1 MGIRDID
8 VYLNERYVDE
18 DGEVVDGVTSVNGMV
33 GDVIIEKKHIGLENV
48 NNTSDLDK
56 PISTATQTALNA
68 KANNTDLVPIQ
79 NSITANATA
88 IQGVADDLADF
99 ESETAANLNL
109 KADKTGNVATAT
121 KLQTARTINGVAFD
135 GTKNITITA
144 DPNAHTHIVQMTPST
159 IVPVASRTADKM
171 YYNVT
176 GTVDMNNGTATVSNL
191 SLVQVVIA

>member
-18 DGEVVDGVTSVNGMV
+18 DGEIVEGVTSVNGMV

-48 NNTSDLDK
+48 NDTSDLDK

-68 KANNTDLVPIQ
+68 KANNTDLVPLKNDID
-79 NSITANATA
+79 ANELA
-88 IQGVADDLADF
+88 IQGVSDDLSSF
-99 ESETAANLNL
+99 KTQTATNLNN
-109 KADKTGNVATAT
+109 KADKTGNIATAT

-135 GTKNITITA
+135 GSKNITITA
-144 DPNAHTHIVQMTPST
+144 DPNAHTHIVEMTPST
-159 IVPVASRTADKM
+159 LVPVESRTADKL

-176 GTVDMNNGTATVSNL
+176 STVSMNNGTETVSNMT
-191 SLVQVVIA
+191 LV

>member
-191 SLVQVVIA
+191 SLV

>member
-18 DGEVVDGVTSVNGMV
+18 DGEIVDGVTSVNGMV

-68 KANNTDLVPIQ
+68 KANNTDLVPLQ

-191 SLVQVVIA
+191 SLV

>member
-18 DGEVVDGVTSVNGMV
+18 DGEIVEGVTSVNGMV

-48 NNTSDLDK
+48 NDTSDLDK
-56 PISTATQTALNA
+56 PISTATQAALDK
-68 KANNTDLVPIQ
+68 KADLVPLKNDID
-79 NSITANATA
+79 ANELA
-88 IQGVADDLADF
+88 IQGVSDDLSSF
-99 ESETAANLNL
+99 KTQTATNLNL

-135 GTKNITITA
+135 GSKNITITA
-144 DPNAHTHIVQMTPST
+144 DPNAHTHIVEMTPST
-159 IVPVASRTADKM
+159 LVPVESRTADKV

-176 GTVDMNNGTATVSNL
+176 GTVSTNNGTATVSNMN
-191 SLVQVVIA
+191 LV

>member
-18 DGEVVDGVTSVNGMV
+18 DGEIVDGVTSVNGMV

-68 KANNTDLVPIQ
+68 KANNTDLVPIK
-79 NSITANATA
+79 NDIDANETA
-88 IQGVADDLADF
+88 IQGVADDLASF
-99 ESETAANLNL
+99 KTQTATNLNL

-121 KLQTARTINGVAFD
+121 KLQTARKINGVAFD
-135 GTKNITITA
+135 GTANITITA
-144 DPNAHTHIVQMTPST
+144 DPNAHTHIVSMTPST

-176 GTVDMNNGTATVSNL
+176 GTISTNNGTSTVSNM
-191 SLVQVVIA
+191 SLI

>member
-18 DGEVVDGVTSVNGMV
+18 EGDIVDGVTSVNGMV

-191 SLVQVVIA
+191 SLV

>member
-18 DGEVVDGVTSVNGMV
+18 EGDIVDGVTSVNGMV

-68 KANNTDLVPIQ
+68 KANNTDLVPLQ

-191 SLVQVVIA
+191 SLV

>member
-48 NNTSDLDK
+48 NDTSDLDK

-68 KANNTDLVPIQ
+68 KANNTDLVPLKNDID
-79 NSITANATA
+79 ANELA
-88 IQGVADDLADF
+88 IQGVSDDLSSF
-99 ESETAANLNL
+99 KTQTTTNINK

-135 GTKNITITA
+135 GSKNITITA
-144 DPNAHTHIVQMTPST
+144 DPNAHTHIVEMTPST
-159 IVPVASRTADKM
+159 LVPVSSRTADKM

-176 GTVDMNNGTATVSNL
+176 NTVNMNNGTATVSNM
-191 SLVQVVIA
+191 SLT

>member
-18 DGEVVDGVTSVNGMV
+18 EGEIVDGVTSVNGMV

-68 KANNTDLVPIQ
+68 KANSTDLTSLQ
-79 NSITANATA
+79 NGINANATA

-99 ESETAANLNL
+99 ETETATNLNL
-109 KADKTGNVATAT
+109 KADKTGNIASAT

-135 GTKNITITA
+135 GTANITITA
-144 DPNAHTHIVQMTPST
+144 NPNAHTHIVNMTPST
-159 IVPVASRTADKM
+159 IVPVVSRTADKV

-176 GTVDMNNGTATVSNL
+176 GTVSTNNGTATVSNM
-191 SLVQVVIA
+191 SLV

>member
-18 DGEVVDGVTSVNGMV
+18 EGEIVDGVTSVNGMV

-68 KANNTDLVPIQ
+68 KANNTDLVPLKNDID
-79 NSITANATA
+79 ANETA
-88 IQGVADDLADF
+88 IQGVADDLSSF
-99 ESETAANLNL
+99 KTQTATNLNK
-109 KADKTGNVATAT
+109 KADKTGNIATAT
-121 KLQTARTINGVAFD
+121 KLQTPRNINGVAFD
-135 GTKNITITA
+135 GTANITITA
-144 DPNAHTHIVQMTPST
+144 NPNAHTHIVNMTPST
-159 IVPVASRTADKM
+159 IVPVVSRTADKV

-176 GTVDMNNGTATVSNL
+176 GTVSTNNGTSTVSNM
-191 SLVQVVIA
+191 SLV

>member
-18 DGEVVDGVTSVNGMV
+18 EGDIVDGVTSVNGMV

-191 SLVQVVIA
+191 SLI

>member
-18 DGEVVDGVTSVNGMV
+18 DGEIVEGVTSVNGMV

-68 KANNTDLVPIQ
+68 KANSTDLTSLQ
-79 NSITANATA
+79 NGINANATA

-99 ESETAANLNL
+99 ETETATNLNL
-109 KADKTGNVATAT
+109 KADKTGNIASAT

-135 GTKNITITA
+135 GTANITITA
-144 DPNAHTHIVQMTPST
+144 NPNAHTHIVNMTPST
-159 IVPVASRTADKM
+159 IVPVVSRTADKV

-176 GTVDMNNGTATVSNL
+176 GTVSANNGTATVSNM
-191 SLVQVVIA
+191 SLV

>member
-18 DGEVVDGVTSVNGMV
+18 DGEIVDGVTSVNGMV

-191 SLVQVVIA
+191 SLV

>member
-18 DGEVVDGVTSVNGMV
+18 DGEIVEGVTSVNGMV

-48 NNTSDLDK
+48 NDTSDLDK

-68 KANNTDLVPIQ
+68 KANNTDLVPLKNDID
-79 NSITANATA
+79 ANELA
-88 IQGVADDLADF
+88 IQGVSDDLSSF
-99 ESETAANLNL
+99 KTLTTTNINK

-135 GTKNITITA
+135 GSKNITITA
-144 DPNAHTHIVQMTPST
+144 DPTAHTHIVEMTPST
-159 IVPVASRTADKM
+159 LVPVESRTADKV

-176 GTVDMNNGTATVSNL
+176 GTVSTNNGTATVSNM
-191 SLVQVVIA
+191 SLT

>member
-8 VYLNERYVDE
+8 VYLNERYVDDE
-18 DGEVVDGVTSVNGMV
+18 GAIVDGVTSVNGMV

-68 KANNTDLVPIQ
+68 KANSADLTSLQNGINT
-79 NSITANATA
+79 NATA

-99 ESETAANLNL
+99 ETETATNLNK

-176 GTVDMNNGTATVSNL
+176 ETVSTNNGTSTVSNM
-191 SLVQVVIA
+191 SLI